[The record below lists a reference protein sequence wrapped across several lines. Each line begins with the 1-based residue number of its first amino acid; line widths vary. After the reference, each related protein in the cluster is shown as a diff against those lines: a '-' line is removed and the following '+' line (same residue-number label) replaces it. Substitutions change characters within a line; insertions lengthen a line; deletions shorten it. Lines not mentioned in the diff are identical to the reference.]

1 MQQRLSDYLKW
12 GKERQYFVRNVFGL
26 APKTLTCLILA
37 NTEEVLVRFSLQFVS
52 LDFEGPLLTEQ
63 NQIRFNR
70 VLG

>member
-1 MQQRLSDYLKW
+1 M
-12 GKERQYFVRNVFGL
+12 RNVFGL